1 MATDYFADVPTITY
15 KGPDTDDDLAYR
27 WYDKNRVVLGKT
39 MAEHLR
45 FAVCMWHT
53 FCWPGSDVFGP
64 GTFSRPWAA
73 HAHTP
78 EGAAV
83 KREAA
88 FDFIRKLDVPFY
100 CWHDVD
106 VSAHASNVAEYGR
119 YFGEAVD
126 HLEKMQA
133 DSGIKLLWG
142 TANLFSDPRYAAGGA
157 TNPDP
162 EVFAW
167 GAMQVRAA
175 LEATHRL
182 GGANYVLWGGREGYE
197 TLVNTDMKRE
207 LDNLGRFLALVV
219 EHKHK
224 IGFTGAILIEPK
236 PFEPTKHQYDFDTA
250 TVYGFL
256 KRYGLEDEVKV
267 NIEANHATLAS
278 HTFEHEIATAAAL
291 GVFGS
296 IDANRGDYQNGW
308 DTDQFPNSVEEL
320 TRATLEIVRAG
331 GFTTSGFNFDAKVR
345 RQSVDAAD
353 LFHGH
358 IGGIDVVA
366 KSLLNAEAIIEDGR
380 IDAFKKQRYA
390 GWDGEL
396 GQMVHR
402 GETSLADI
410 ADLAIERNLD
420 PQPRSGRQ
428 EWLENLLN
436 RF

>member
-1 MATDYFADVPTITY
+1 MATDYFADIPRITY
-15 KGPDTDDDLAYR
+15 QGPDTDQDLAYR
-27 WYDKNRVVLGKT
+27 WYDKDRVVLGKT

-64 GTFSRPWAA
+64 GTFTRPWAA

-78 EGAAV
+78 EGAAM

-88 FDFIRKLDVPFY
+88 FDFIRRLDVPFY

-106 VSAHASNVAEYGR
+106 VSAHAANVAEYGR
-119 YFGEAVD
+119 HFGEAVD
-126 HLEKMQA
+126 HLEQLQA
-133 DSGIKLLWG
+133 DSGIGLLWG

-197 TLVNTDMKRE
+197 TLTNTDMARE
-207 LDNLGRFLALVV
+207 LDNMGRFLSLVV
-219 EHKHK
+219 EHKHR
-224 IGFTGAILIEPK
+224 IGYTGTILIEPK

-256 KRYGLEDEVKV
+256 KRYGLEDEVRV

-278 HTFEHEIATAAAL
+278 HSFEHEIATSAAL
-291 GVFGS
+291 GIFGS

-308 DTDQFPNSVEEL
+308 DTDQFPNSVDEL
-320 TRATLEIVRAG
+320 TRATLEIIRAG
-331 GFTTSGFNFDAKVR
+331 GFTTGGFNFDAKVR

-358 IGGIDVVA
+358 VGGIDVVA
-366 KSLLNAEAIIEDGR
+366 RSLLNAAAIIEDGR
-380 IDAFKKQRYA
+380 IDAFRKQRYA
-390 GWDGEL
+390 GWEGEL
-396 GQMVHR
+396 GRTIHAP
-402 GETSLADI
+402 GTSLADI
-410 ADLAIERNLD
+410 AQLAIDRDLD